1 MIPGRWEG
9 RMSATEEQA
18 GGTSREARKWAMIC
32 HLSALIGLLAN
43 GIGFLLAPL
52 VVWLVKR
59 EDDPFIDEQGKEA
72 VNFQIT
78 MFLALFVC
86 IPLMLVVIGFILA
99 VIIAFLMIIFPII
112 GAIKASDGESSRYP
126 LSLRLI
132 K

>member
-1 MIPGRWEG
+1 
-9 RMSATEEQA
+9 
-18 GGTSREARKWAMIC
+18 MIC
-32 HLSALIGLLAN
+32 HLSALIGLLGN
-43 GIGFLLAPL
+43 GIGFVLGPL
-52 VVWLVKR
+52 VIWLVKR
-59 EDDPFIDEQGKEA
+59 EDHPFVDEQGKEA

-112 GAIKASDGESSRYP
+112 GAIKASDGESYRYP

>member
-1 MIPGRWEG
+1 
-9 RMSATEEQA
+9 MSATEEQVE
-18 GGTSREARKWAMIC
+18 GIPREARKWAMIC
-32 HLSALIGLLAN
+32 HLSALIGLLGN

-52 VVWLVKR
+52 VIWLVKR
-59 EDDPFIDEQGKEA
+59 EDHPFVDEQGKEA

-86 IPLMLVVIGFILA
+86 IPLMLVVIGVILA
-99 VIIAFLMIIFPII
+99 VIVGFLMIIFPII
-112 GAIKASDGESSRYP
+112 GAIKASDGESYRYP